1 MERTR
6 LTSNLS
12 FEIFGVICLPIVLY
26 MLVSGNELNFYSK
39 LILFIIF
46 GLFALLLYFLLTLKT
61 IDFDDNYVY
70 LISNSKEEIIPIEN
84 ITYIKLTMSGINSKD
99 FWEMRYINENNE
111 EISLSFVPKSVKA
124 TIFTLEELI
133 KLKNPE
139 ADIENHASSLDFI
152 RDIIKVYRIIKSKF
166 KK

>member
-84 ITYIKLTMSGINSKD
+84 ITYIDDGNLSSK
-99 FWEMRYINENNE
+99 E
-111 EISLSFVPKSVKA
+111 
-124 TIFTLEELI
+124 
-133 KLKNPE
+133 
-139 ADIENHASSLDFI
+139 
-152 RDIIKVYRIIKSKF
+152 
-166 KK
+166 